1 MTNPA
6 ERIAFYQNRR
16 ANIRTLLSGT
26 IITPQTSDW
35 ALEKLAC
42 ELARWVSDGAA
53 IRVEAN
59 ALPPGGPPTFV
70 GQITSTLL
78 TSP

>member
-1 MTNPA
+1 MTTPA
-6 ERIAFYQNRR
+6 QRIAFYQNRR
-16 ANIRTLLSGT
+16 ANVRLSLYGT
-26 IITPQTSDW
+26 QIGPFTSDKT
-35 ALEKLAC
+35 LEKLAC